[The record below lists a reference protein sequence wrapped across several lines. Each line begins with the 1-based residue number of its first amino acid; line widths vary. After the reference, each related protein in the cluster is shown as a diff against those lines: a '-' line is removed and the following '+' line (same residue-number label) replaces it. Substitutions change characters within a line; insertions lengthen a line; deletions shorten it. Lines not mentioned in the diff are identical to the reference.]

1 MKIVFEIFTGI
12 GAFLGIISFFLNIFS
27 SFTNHN
33 KLKWEELRKIIEV
46 DELILY
52 AQYVDGGFLPK
63 ELEYKLRNLIYQIS
77 LNTDNMQFKG
87 IAGKKAYKSINEV
100 YKVYYQMIK
109 KIQTPYWTI
118 IENGRTIDKEYFLLN
133 IDDNKEAY
141 KKIDENRE
149 FVSEKVKEIHSLYSA
164 VRNELTKTPIEHLKF
179 W

>member
-1 MKIVFEIFTGI
+1 
-12 GAFLGIISFFLNIFS
+12 
-27 SFTNHN
+27 
-33 KLKWEELRKIIEV
+33 
-46 DELILY
+46 
-52 AQYVDGGFLPK
+52 
-63 ELEYKLRNLIYQIS
+63 
-77 LNTDNMQFKG
+77 MQFKG